1 MTPIDYGSWLLTL
14 VAIAALVAL
23 ARLGTL
29 AMPEPKPWFT
39 RRSRGSAIEGESVE
53 PDSDVIGDAPAKD
66 EVGSIDAAS
75 FDPTSSITGDDPDRP

>member
-29 AMPEPKPWFT
+29 AMPEPKPWFS
-39 RRSRGSAIEGESVE
+39 RRSTDSAVEGDSA
-53 PDSDVIGDAPAKD
+53 DSDSGDGTGRSGDA
-66 EVGSIDAAS
+66 GRIDAAL
-75 FDPTSSITGDDPDRP
+75 FDPTSSIIGDDPEQS